1 MAIHSLVIVWLPVQ
15 MSPTIS
21 SLNVTMASPQLSVA
35 VKIGASGILS
45 PSTVVL
51 VGKASTKVGGVVS

>member
-1 MAIHSLVIVWLPVQ
+1 

-45 PSTVVL
+45 PSTVTL
-51 VGKASTKVGGVVS
+51 VGKASTKVGGVIS